1 MAAWNEL
8 PDDTAGPAIGP
19 PGVAISVPDTGFL
32 GTLCQLH
39 SSGAANVWR
48 PGNGVNSGV
57 SKSGD
62 YSNFTATTYL

>member
-19 PGVAISVPDTGFL
+19 PGVAISVPATDFL
-32 GTLCQLH
+32 GTHCQIP
-39 SSGAANVWR
+39 SSGAA
-48 PGNGVNSGV
+48 SGAPRERQNLGD

-62 YSNFTATTYL
+62 YSNFIAPGDL